1 MVWQMKLSCLCE
13 HLSWIGI
20 TWEKKFFQVW
30 IGQGWKSVIS
40 GGLLVI
46 GTEGQVKGRNL
57 GTEAPP
63 SPAILS
69 WLLSSLF
76 LLRSYPSSPTLE
88 INAVSILTVSRNKW
102 NSEHFQI
109 LLKENEFLIYLLQMK
124 NAKHHWPG
132 ERRSILYSLAYISE
146 ISVLC
151 QCPCLWQNTY

>member
-1 MVWQMKLSCLCE
+1 MVWQLKLSCLCE

-30 IGQGWKSVIS
+30 IEQRWKSVIS
-40 GGLLVI
+40 VGLLVI

-63 SPAILS
+63 SPAIPS

-76 LLRSYPSSPTLE
+76 LLHSYPSSPTLE

-102 NSEHFQI
+102 NFEHFQI
-109 LLKENEFLIYLLQMK
+109 LLKENEFLTYLLQTK

-132 ERRSILYSLAYISE
+132 DRLSILYSLAYISE
-146 ISVLC
+146 IFVLC